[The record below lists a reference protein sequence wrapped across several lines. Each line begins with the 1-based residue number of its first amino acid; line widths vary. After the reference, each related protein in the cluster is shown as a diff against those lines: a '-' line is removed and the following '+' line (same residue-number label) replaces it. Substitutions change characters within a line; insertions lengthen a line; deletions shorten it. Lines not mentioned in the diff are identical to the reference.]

1 MATEPGPDV
10 AEALFQAH
18 HASTP
23 APVFLAPSM
32 VSPLPSVHVLIVCAG
47 NVRRSPI
54 AAALWRHKFRE
65 QPMWVQSAGLNALNG
80 CGINPRAESVLTQH
94 GLTGRPHIARQVTAG
109 LVEEADIVLTMDG
122 EQAVAV
128 QELSK
133 CAPGRTFTLGK
144 WSGGIEI
151 PDPHPYTTDAY
162 LPVYRLI
169 ERAVDDWHEQLNGCF
184 VAATKM

>member
-94 GLTGRPHIARQVTAG
+94 GLTGRPHIARQVTAA
-109 LVEEADIVLTMDG
+109 LVEEASKDPAFL
-122 EQAVAV
+122 EQAAKVNKVIVYKGPEAFWRF
-128 QELSK
+128 QEEELK
-133 CAPGRTFTLGK
+133 KYQPL
-144 WSGGIEI
+144 
-151 PDPHPYTTDAY
+151 
-162 LPVYRLI
+162 
-169 ERAVDDWHEQLNGCF
+169 
-184 VAATKM
+184 ATKMGIRK